1 MIRLSLPMPPS
12 TNGLFANKK
21 VGGRFKT
28 QAYKSWLQLAGA
40 CVKDSHRLN
49 LGPYSISIALKR
61 STVSSLSDLTNREK
75 AISDLLV
82 AHGVVKDDRYCQ
94 RLSMHWD
101 EDIDGECVVL
111 IHPFEQGIAA

>member
-12 TNGLFANKK
+12 VNGLFANKRT
-21 VGGRFKT
+21 GGRVKT
-28 QAYKSWLQLAGA
+28 QAYKSWLQLAGT

-75 AISDLLV
+75 AVSDLLV

-94 RLSMHWD
+94 MLSMHWD
-101 EDIDGECVVL
+101 EGIDGDCIVL
-111 IHPFEQGIAA
+111 IQPYEEGLAI

>member
-1 MIRLSLPMPPS
+1 MIKLSLPMPPS

-21 VGGRFKT
+21 AGGRFKT
-28 QAYKSWLQLAGA
+28 KPYKDWQKLAGA

-75 AISDLLV
+75 AVSDLLV
-82 AHGVVKDDRYCQ
+82 SHGIVKDDRYCQ
-94 RLSMHWD
+94 RLVMCWD
-101 EDIDGECVVL
+101 EALDGECVVL
-111 IHPFEQGIAA
+111 IQEYTEGLAV